1 MCVRKYV
8 CRSSQVEKGLAD
20 VSNPSSNGH
29 NSGYGCSALHM
40 SLRITN
46 LSPEQ
51 WQGAMC
57 NQQGADAKA
66 VARRID
72 YDTIPRLLTKPT
84 RPCAEP
90 DVAIQAACICVRQR
104 QSE

>member
-1 MCVRKYV
+1 MRKYV

-20 VSNPSSNGH
+20 IFKPSRNGY
-29 NSGYGCSALHM
+29 NSAYGCSALHM

-57 NQQGADAKA
+57 NQQGAGAKA

-72 YDTIPRLLTKPT
+72 YDTIPACSRNQRALVPSQMSPFEQPAFVCVPT
-84 RPCAEP
+84 P
-90 DVAIQAACICVRQR
+90 V
-104 QSE
+104 